1 MTKKALLLSLSSPLL
16 VLACGTV
23 IALRAQQPPSPA
35 LPPQPH
41 LADVDD
47 AGNFSFFFE
56 GGNFL
61 GVSTEQV
68 TKENAGRYG
77 LPREPRGVGITRVV
91 RDSPA
96 ERAGLKENDV
106 ITRFDGEAV
115 TSVRKLNR
123 LIGEAS
129 PEHTA
134 RLTIARG
141 GAEQEISVTLG
152 TRRSEMPRMF
162 EGAVRPPLQ
171 GELGRGF
178 EVIPRGGDGS
188 FSMSFG
194 TGRRIGVSTTSL
206 TKQLADYFGVAQ
218 GGGVLV
224 SSVTEN
230 SPAARAGIKAGDV
243 ITEADGERV
252 ANASDLTRAL
262 NRKKEGEVTLTIIRE
277 RKQRTIKLTPERR
290 EGRSFEF
297 SPDALFIP
305 PVAKA
310 IRTVPLPRIRVTPRA
325 NKSLLLRAQPRIL

>member
-1 MTKKALLLSLSSPLL
+1 MTKRALLLSLSSPLL

-23 IALRAQQPPSPA
+23 IALRAQQPPSPPA

-41 LADVDD
+41 IADVDD

-61 GVSTEQV
+61 GISTEQV
-68 TKENAGRYG
+68 MKENASRYG
-77 LPREPRGVGITRVV
+77 LPRGVGITRVV

-141 GAEQEISVTLG
+141 GAEQEISVTLS
-152 TRRSEMPRMF
+152 TRRNEMPRMF
-162 EGAVRPPLQ
+162 EGAVRPQLQ
-171 GELGRGF
+171 GELGRAL

-194 TGRRIGVSTTSL
+194 TGRRIGVSTASL
-206 TKQLADYFGVAQ
+206 TKQLADYFGVTP

-252 ANASDLTRAL
+252 ANASDLARAL

-290 EGRSFEF
+290 EGTSFEF
-297 SPDALFIP
+297 SPDALFVP
-305 PVAKA
+305 PVAKM

>member
-16 VLACGTV
+16 VLACGTA
-23 IALRAQQPPSPA
+23 IALRAQQPPSSPSPPT
-35 LPPQPH
+35 LPH
-41 LADVDD
+41 IADVEDV
-47 AGNFSFFFE
+47 GNFSFIFE

-68 TKENAGRYG
+68 TKENASRYG

-129 PEHTA
+129 PGHTA
-134 RLTIARG
+134 RLTIARS

-152 TRRSEMPRMF
+152 TRRNEMPRMF
-162 EGAVRPPLQ
+162 EGAVRPQIQ
-171 GELGRGF
+171 GELGRGV

-194 TGRRIGVSTTSL
+194 TGRRIGVSTTPL

-252 ANASDLTRAL
+252 SNSSDLTRAL
-262 NRKKEGEVTLTIIRE
+262 NRKKEI
-277 RKQRTIKLTPERR
+277 
-290 EGRSFEF
+290 GR
-297 SPDALFIP
+297 AH
-305 PVAKA
+305 V
-310 IRTVPLPRIRVTPRA
+310 
-325 NKSLLLRAQPRIL
+325 